1 MLSEERFTRRT
12 GGPPVVTGELMAYDV
27 YGVGNSLVDIQ
38 ARVDDRFLESIG
50 FTKGIMTLVDE
61 AAQRRVLEKL
71 ADQPTNRC
79 AGGSAANTIMG
90 VVDLGG
96 QGGYAGKTGRD
107 EIGEFFLSDMRQRGV
122 SIEVPPAA
130 GQSGTCVVL
139 ITDDAQRTMLTNL
152 GVSATLG
159 PDDISEAEIRRAKYV
174 YIEGYLWPNELT
186 RAAALKAIELAKKNQ
201 VKVAFTVSDPF
212 LIGLFRDRFW
222 QLIEEDVDLL
232 FCNEEE
238 ARALTG
244 KQDSIECARI
254 IHQHSENVALTLGK
268 NGSLL
273 MHQGEVIPIEGQ
285 PVIAVDTT
293 GAGDMYAA
301 GILYGITNGLSWRQA
316 GHLASHAAARIVGQ
330 LGARLQQ
337 RFTRDEITALL
348 K

>member
-1 MLSEERFTRRT
+1 
-12 GGPPVVTGELMAYDV
+12 MAFDV

-61 AAQRRVLEKL
+61 TAQRRVLEKL
-71 ADQPTNRC
+71 ADRPTNRC
-79 AGGSAANTIMG
+79 AGGSAANTVMG
-90 VVDLGG
+90 VVDFGG
-96 QGGYAGKTGRD
+96 RGAYVGKTGRD

-122 SIEVPPAA
+122 RIEVPPMT

-152 GVSATLG
+152 GVSAMLG
-159 PDDISEAEIRRAKYV
+159 PDDIVEADIRNAKYV
-174 YIEGYLWPNELT
+174 YIEGYLWTNELT
-186 RAAALKAIELAKKNQ
+186 RAAALKGIELAKKNQ

-244 KQDSIECARI
+244 KDDPIECAQI
-254 IHQHSENVALTLGK
+254 IHKHCENVALTLGK

-273 MHQGEVIPIEGQ
+273 MHQGEVIPVEGA
-285 PVIAVDTT
+285 PVVAIDTT

-301 GILYGITNGLSWRQA
+301 GILYGITNGLTWKQS

-337 RFTRDEITALL
+337 RFTHEEVAALL
-348 K
+348 R

>member
-1 MLSEERFTRRT
+1 
-12 GGPPVVTGELMAYDV
+12 MAYDV

-38 ARVDDRFLESIG
+38 ARVDDRFLERIG

-61 AAQRRVLEKL
+61 AAQRRVLESL
-71 ADQPTNRC
+71 ADKPTNRC

-90 VVDLGG
+90 LVDLGG
-96 QGGYAGKTGRD
+96 QGAYAGKTGRD
-107 EIGEFFLSDMRQRGV
+107 EIGEFFLSDMRERGV
-122 SIEVPPAA
+122 RIEVPPTD

-159 PDDISEAEIRRAKYV
+159 PDDINEADIQQAKYV
-174 YIEGYLWPNELT
+174 YIEGYLWTNELT

-273 MHQGEVIPIEGQ
+273 MHEGEVIPVEGV
-285 PVIAVDTT
+285 PVVAIDST

-301 GILYGITNGLSWRQA
+301 GVLYGITNGLSWRQA

-330 LGARLQQ
+330 LGARLQR
-337 RFTRDEITALL
+337 RFTRDEISRLL
-348 K
+348 T